1 MIAAFRWYT
10 AGFATFSAALIDAVA
25 WGRQLRVRKWL
36 VRHDPPPFSIAALRK
51 PVGSLRPAD
60 AFQPV
65 RNFSSKA
72 PAIRIHEACKAPC
85 WRGAT
90 GGGSVYNA
98 GSTTRLPDPAGAP
111 GPSEPIAL
119 LCLGAG
125 LFLGWSALFYLF
137 GALLLPWEL
146 ETALSKA
153 ELSLGLTAAILVSAL
168 MAPVFG
174 RVIDDGHGRLLLG
187 GGALVG
193 ALGLAGLSVSTG
205 HKSFVLAWMVIG
217 AGQGACLFE
226 STFAFL
232 ARVMR
237 QRARSAILLVGLIGG
252 FATLLAYPGA
262 AVLTEL
268 YGWRIAVGTFALMT
282 AVIMAPLMYTGG
294 ALLEPASL
302 KLDRETRNRA
312 GRLALASAR
321 KRPAFWGLMISF
333 ALLAFAEGL
342 TLSHAVSA
350 MVEFGQVEA
359 LALLAMTMLGP
370 CMAAGRFCMLWFK
383 PNGASFAISIIAA
396 LGMAVGIALLPFVGE
411 HAGIGL
417 VAMAVF
423 GLGYGLIIVLKPIL
437 VSECLGYLSIG
448 AILGA
453 LALPCFTALASAP
466 YSGALLWERGGYDL
480 AILVATIAATLGAL
494 GLVAVALSRRG

>member
-1 MIAAFRWYT
+1 MNMYQSKEEPEWCH
-10 AGFATFSAALIDAVA
+10 AG
-25 WGRQLRVRKWL
+25 G
-36 VRHDPPPFSIAALRK
+36 
-51 PVGSLRPAD
+51 
-60 AFQPV
+60 
-65 RNFSSKA
+65 
-72 PAIRIHEACKAPC
+72 
-85 WRGAT
+85 GAT
-90 GGGSVYNA
+90 VSKVEPL
-98 GSTTRLPDPAGAP
+98 SRLPDPAGGP

-168 MAPVFG
+168 MAPFAG
-174 RVIDDGHGRLLLG
+174 RLIDDGHGRLLLG

-217 AGQGACLFE
+217 VGQGACLFE
-226 STFAFL
+226 PTFAFL

-237 QRARSAILLVGLIGG
+237 QRARTAILLVGLIGG

-262 AVLTEL
+262 ALLTEL
-268 YGWRIAVGTFALMT
+268 YGWRIAVGSFALIT

-302 KLDRETRNRA
+302 NLDRETRNRA
-312 GRLALASAR
+312 SRLALASAR
-321 KRPAFWGLMISF
+321 RRPAFWGLMISF
-333 ALLAFAEGL
+333 VLLAFAEGVI
-342 TLSHAVSA
+342 LSHAVSA

-370 CMAAGRFCMLWFK
+370 CMATGRFCLLWFK
-383 PNGASFAISIIAA
+383 PNGASFAIAIISA
-396 LGMAVGIALLPFVGE
+396 LGMAAGSALLPFVGE

-417 VAMAVF
+417 ISIAVF
-423 GLGYGLIIVLKPIL
+423 GLGYGLIIVIKPIL
-437 VSECLGYLSIG
+437 ISECLGYLSIG

-453 LALPCFTALASAP
+453 LALPCFIALAAAP

-480 AILVATIAATLGAL
+480 AISVATLAATIGAL